1 MGESTLQQTV
11 KGASMS
17 TPSELWVPQGTR
29 WLCMNILKGGANPK
43 ASWQYLMTILP
54 NSSIYNSI
62 KCPLKIFK
70 KFLNL
75 FVAFSHNETVL
86 LWAVHR
92 RRSNPML
99 LDIMTPVV
107 GADRRTARC
116 WKQSYDLLY
125 IKLRL
130 LTSSNQSFHP
140 GVPWWHKD
148 GIGGL
153 TTTTKTW

>member
-1 MGESTLQQTV
+1 MGESALQQSV

-75 FVAFSHNETVL
+75 FVAFSHNEQCCYG
-86 LWAVHR
+86 
-92 RRSNPML
+92 RSIVVVVTQCCC
-99 LDIMTPVV
+99 DIMTPVV

-116 WKQSYDLLY
+116 YKQSYDLLY
-125 IKLRL
+125 FKLRL
-130 LTSSNQSFHP
+130 LTSSNQVLSP
-140 GVPWWHKD
+140 RSSLVAQGWDWWTNNHH
-148 GIGGL
+148 
-153 TTTTKTW
+153 